1 MRTIVGPQPA
11 SAGASAAER
20 STEVALALPALP
32 RGTYRAAWQARSAD
46 DLHLTTGTTVF
57 GVGDPVVDA
66 PTDRSGPAPDVPGL
80 ALRWLQLAL
89 LGLVVGA
96 ALHGAV
102 VVPRSS
108 LPETF
113 RRQIQGQ
120 LGRAM
125 GLGAALSALVGL
137 AVLVQVSTGVEGS
150 GAVVWTSAFG
160 GFWLLGE
167 ASFLVLVLL
176 AAGASTRG
184 WDRRRSAVAAVA
196 LTLALLATGGSG
208 HVAPDAG
215 RPLAVALL
223 TAHLAAGAAWAG
235 GLLVLLL
242 LAGTSARRGRASW
255 AHSLLRAFGAPAA
268 VSLGVLVVTGV
279 ALTSRQVASV
289 DALLTT
295 TYGRVLVAKV
305 GLGLLAGLLGLRTH
319 RALRRAVPAD
329 RGRCT
334 RRMRLELALLGGRAG
349 RRRPARGRHAGPGTG
364 VRANGA
370 HRSDHAGV
378 PGRGSVRDARSGP
391 EPGRAELAEGHCRP
405 DATPGAGASHRGHG
419 DPGRSVRQRPAAAR
433 PGRRP
438 AGRGSG
444 SWRRWT
450 SAPPGTGTCRRP
462 CTGRADPTPGARH
475 LDRARRP
482 SRRAATGDHRSP
494 VVGGA
499 GRVGA
504 GPGRRPCRRRH
515 GDSTKT
521 APSQA
526 GRGAEQEPVA
536 APNPELVG
544 V

>member
-1 MRTIVGPQPA
+1 MRRRACCALLLGLIWLGLQAGPAAAHAVLVSADPANGSSREQGPASLALRFDEDVLVASFTVTLRSADGAVRTIVGPPPA
-11 SAGASAAER
+11 GAGASAAER

-176 AAGASTRG
+176 AAGASTLG
-184 WDRRRSAVAAVA
+184 WDRRRSAVATVA

-319 RALRRAVPAD
+319 RALHRAVPAD
-329 RGRCT
+329 R
-334 RRMRLELALLGGRAG
+334 
-349 RRRPARGRHAGPGTG
+349 
-364 VRANGA
+364 
-370 HRSDHAGV
+370 
-378 PGRGSVRDARSGP
+378 
-391 EPGRAELAEGHCRP
+391 
-405 DATPGAGASHRGHG
+405 
-419 DPGRSVRQRPAAAR
+419 RSVRPDPCGSSSPCSRPCW
-433 PGRRP
+433 P
-438 AGRGSG
+438 
-444 SWRRWT
+444 
-450 SAPPGTGTCRRP
+450 APPCSGP
-462 CTGRADPTPGARH
+462 
-475 LDRARRP
+475 ARRP
-482 SRRAATGDHRSP
+482 GDRRSGRRCTPIRPRWRTRQGICSRRWIWRRTRS
-494 VVGGA
+494 
-499 GRVGA
+499 GRVG
-504 GPGRRPCRRRH
+504 
-515 GDSTKT
+515 
-521 APSQA
+521 
-526 GRGAEQEPVA
+526 
-536 APNPELVG
+536 
-544 V
+544 